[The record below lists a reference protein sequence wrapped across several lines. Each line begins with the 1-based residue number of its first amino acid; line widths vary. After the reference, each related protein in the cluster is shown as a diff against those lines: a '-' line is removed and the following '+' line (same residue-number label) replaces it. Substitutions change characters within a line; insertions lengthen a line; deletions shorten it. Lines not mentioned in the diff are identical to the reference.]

1 MRTMLRLLTIKQKI
15 VISYIVIL
23 AISLMMVFAS
33 VSTIRGNSETAVNQ
47 MDFLQQRYDRTRRVM
62 DATYAFHVQVRKMA
76 IEGGYNFVDLGNDAN
91 TVIDG
96 EFTTYYPNGRE
107 KWHGQF
113 VNGKRHGYFT
123 MQMRDGGVAVV
134 QYNNGVN
141 VHNYFTVTRADG
153 SIEKHSLDELK
164 ALM

>member
-1 MRTMLRLLTIKQKI
+1 MSVVSSSDASYYRLLMTVGQGMNKKDFFQD
-15 VISYIVIL
+15 YY
-23 AISLMMVFAS
+23 
-33 VSTIRGNSETAVNQ
+33 
-47 MDFLQQRYDRTRRVM
+47 MDGTLK
-62 DATYAFHVQVRKMA
+62 A
-76 IEGGYNFVDLGNDAN
+76 ECGYNFVDLGNDAN